1 MDPGISMV
9 NICYQGP
16 GTTDNPRFLGCDVDP
31 TPGSTGTGK
40 GVVFYTGT
48 DVAQGTCNSDA
59 DCATLE
65 VAGVVATRDL
75 ITDESDPRGV
85 AHILIRSWSYVCKL
99 RSVH

>member
-1 MDPGISMV
+1 MV

-48 DVAQGTCNSDA
+48 DVA
-59 DCATLE
+59 
-65 VAGVVATRDL
+65 
-75 ITDESDPRGV
+75 
-85 AHILIRSWSYVCKL
+85 
-99 RSVH
+99 